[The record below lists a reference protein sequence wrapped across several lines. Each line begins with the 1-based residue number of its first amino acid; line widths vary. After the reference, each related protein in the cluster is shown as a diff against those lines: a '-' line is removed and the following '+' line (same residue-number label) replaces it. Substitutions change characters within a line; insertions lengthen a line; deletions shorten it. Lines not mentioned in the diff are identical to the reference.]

1 MEDEIYSIE
10 AVRLSEMI
18 RKETEVTLIFNTGY
32 QAHGVITD
40 FDDDV
45 IIVNVKGQEWMVYR
59 SAVSTIVM
67 GCFNGRK

>member
-32 QAHGVITD
+32 QTHGVITD

>member
-32 QAHGVITD
+32 QARGVITD